1 MTESITRAMLI
12 AGLIG
17 MTLGTTTGP
26 ASAALSDQ
34 RCFGREPTIVGSNG
48 NDKIRGTSGSD
59 VIITGQGR
67 DEVRAGRGHDRIC
80 TGRRTDEIIAGRG
93 NDRVLAGPDLDILHG
108 GAGHDLLVTVARDIP
123 ERGYYELA
131 FGEEGNDE
139 IVGGANP
146 DRLSGGPGHDVIRGG
161 GNADDLTSEFLLGGP
176 GDDELSI
183 AQTAEWREFYEAHFA
198 PGPGDDVVSAG
209 DYRATLDYSL
219 SEVALE
225 VDVAAGSAVGEGT
238 DRFTGIGHVEG
249 SPLDD
254 VLIGDDAYNRLG
266 GGPGNDSIDGVA
278 GTDELYGGWANFVA
292 ARALGHTEID
302 EGSSTGSGNDTV
314 SGGAGDDILRGY
326 DGDDTLDGGEG
337 EDDLDGGEGTDWCF
351 NGEAQTN
358 CE

>member
-1 MTESITRAMLI
+1 MKVSITRAALA
-12 AGLIG
+12 AGMIG
-17 MTLGTTTGP
+17 MTLSATTGT

-34 RCFGREPTIVGSNG
+34 RCFGRKPTIIGTNG

-80 TGRRTDEIIAGRG
+80 TGRRTDKAIAGRG

-108 GAGHDLLVTVARDIP
+108 GPGHDLLITVARDIP
-123 ERGYYELA
+123 ERGYHELA

-139 IVGGANP
+139 IMGGANP
-146 DRLSGGPGHDVIRGG
+146 DRLSGGPGNDVIRGG
-161 GNADDLTSEFLLGGP
+161 GNADDLTSELLLGGP
-176 GDDELSI
+176 GDDALSI
-183 AQTAEWREFYEAHFA
+183 AQTADWRKFYEAHFA

-219 SEVALE
+219 SETAVE
-225 VDVAAGSAVGEGT
+225 VDVAAGSAGGEGM
-238 DRFTGIGHVEG
+238 DLFSGIGHVEG

-266 GGPGNDSIDGVA
+266 GGPGNDSIDGLA
-278 GTDELYGGWANFVA
+278 GTDGVYGGWSTFIA
-292 ARALGHTEID
+292 ARALGQTEID
-302 EGSSTGSGNDTV
+302 EGASTGSGNDTV
-314 SGGAGDDILRGY
+314 SGGTGDDIVRGY

-337 EDDLDGGEGTDWCF
+337 TDEVDGGEGTDSCF
-351 NGEAQTN
+351 NGETETD